1 MKGEL
6 THNEIIT
13 QPDAWADA
21 LAAFASREG
30 AIRVAWADLAPRQ
43 VLFIG
48 CGSTHYLS
56 MTAASLWRGLVGPA
70 EARPASE
77 LLFFFDEA
85 VPDPANT
92 LLIAVSRSGTTTE
105 TLAAVD
111 RFRSRGGRAI
121 WTVTCY
127 PDSPLAAA
135 ADLVLPVVA
144 GQEKSVAQTR
154 SFAGMLTLCQALAAC
169 LGGAD
174 WRALDRLPGLGRQLI
189 IDSEPVVVPIASRLA
204 DKRLYFL
211 GSGSQYGIAS
221 EAMLKM
227 TEMSLTPSQAFH
239 FLEFRHGPMSMIEA
253 GTQVIG
259 LLSLQAEEHEQ
270 RVLAEMR
277 AMGAT
282 TLALGQSKG
291 DADRYIAL
299 PDGLPHWALPVL
311 YLPPLQLMAYHRSRA
326 KGLDPDSPRN
336 LTSVVFLDRESF
348 G

>member
-1 MKGEL
+1 MNGEL

-21 LAAFASREG
+21 LAAFAMREDI
-30 AIRVAWADLAPRQ
+30 ARAAWADLAPRQ
-43 VLFIG
+43 VVFIG

-56 MTAASLWRGLVGPA
+56 ITAASLWRGLVGAA

-85 VPDPANT
+85 VTDPSNT
-92 LLIAVSRSGTTTE
+92 LLIAISRSGTTTE

-111 RFRSRGGRAI
+111 RFRQRGGRAV

-127 PDSPLAAA
+127 PDSPLAEA
-135 ADLVLPVVA
+135 ADLVLPAVA

-154 SFAGMLTLCQALAAC
+154 SFASMLILCQALAAC

-174 WRALDRLPGLGRQLI
+174 WRMLDRLPELGRQLI
-189 IDSEPVVVPIASRLA
+189 ADSEPVVAPIAGRLA
-204 DKRLYFL
+204 DERLYFL
-211 GSGSQYGIAS
+211 GSGSQYGMAS

-259 LLSLQAEEHEQ
+259 LVSPQAEAHEW
-270 RVLAEMR
+270 RVLVEMR
-277 AMGAT
+277 AKGAT
-282 TLALGQSKG
+282 VFALSQGEG
-291 DADRYIAL
+291 DADWRIAL
-299 PDGLPHWALPVL
+299 PGGLPWWTLPVL

-326 KGLDPDSPRN
+326 KGLDPDNPRN
-336 LTSVVFLDRESF
+336 LSSVVFLDRKSF